1 MNPTHIRKLIVAGAA
16 TGAFVFGIGA
26 SASATTP
33 PTTAPPGSEAPAG
46 SAAPSGGSSIVATA
60 PCSICEMLTD
70 ASGMTLYAFTPDPA
84 GQSTCSGDCATNW
97 PPLFVEGDTVPAD
110 LDASLFGLAP
120 NPDGGNVLTING
132 HALYHFAGDAA
143 PGDTNGQ
150 GLGGKWYAVTP
161 EGQLIG
167 EAEGEAATEGT
178 AAAGAAAEGTAAP
191 ASAMA
196 GTATTAGS
204 GY

>member
-16 TGAFVFGIGA
+16 TGAFVFGVGA

-33 PTTAPPGSEAPAG
+33 PTAPPGSEAPAG

-70 ASGMTLYAFTPDPA
+70 ANGMTLYAFTPDPA
-84 GQSTCSGDCATNW
+84 GQSTCTGDCATNW
-97 PPLFVEGDTVPAD
+97 PPLFVDGDTLPAD
-110 LDASLFGLAP
+110 LDPSLFSLAP
-120 NPDGGNVLTING
+120 NADGGNVLAING
-132 HALYHFAGDAA
+132 HPLYTFAGDAA
-143 PGDTNGQ
+143 PGDVNGQ
-150 GLGGKWYAVTP
+150 GLGDKWYAVTP
-161 EGQLIG
+161 EGELIG
-167 EAEGEAATEGT
+167 EAAGEAAATEGT
-178 AAAGAAAEGTAAP
+178 AAAAEGTAAP
-191 ASAMA
+191 GSAMA